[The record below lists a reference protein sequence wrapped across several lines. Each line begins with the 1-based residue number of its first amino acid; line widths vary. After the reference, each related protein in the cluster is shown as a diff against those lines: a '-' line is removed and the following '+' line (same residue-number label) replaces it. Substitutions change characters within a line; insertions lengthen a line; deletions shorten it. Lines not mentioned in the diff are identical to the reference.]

1 MTKKQLKNTL
11 LGAMAMLSS
20 IFLIAGC
27 GGPDNPQA
35 IALDKIDIKDIVDDL
50 SNDKLPSDKDLAEIS
65 KKLGSLPNDP
75 VYNEVLNLKD
85 TLDAYTQLNKIQEER
100 KKNGASIVPADRK
113 IIHLSIYLINNFGAA
128 SDGSDKSKYEDYY
141 FGRPYQY
148 VLGTALPQ
156 EGVPTVIKVANHRQV
171 KSGVNE
177 FYAYQDG
184 NIDTVDDRG
193 FKESAFKFIEV
204 SELDKTYTEDQA
216 KLEALKDNLKTKA
229 AELKQKLNDESLDK
243 YVEAATNTPVT
254 RTNSN

>member
-35 IALDKIDIKDIVDDL
+35 IALDKIDIKDIADDL
-50 SNDKLPSDKDLAEIS
+50 SNDKLPSDKDLDKIS
-65 KKLGSLPNDP
+65 QKLGSLPNNP

-128 SDGSDKSKYEDYY
+128 SDGSDKSKYEDY
-141 FGRPYQY
+141 
-148 VLGTALPQ
+148 
-156 EGVPTVIKVANHRQV
+156 
-171 KSGVNE
+171 
-177 FYAYQDG
+177 
-184 NIDTVDDRG
+184 
-193 FKESAFKFIEV
+193 
-204 SELDKTYTEDQA
+204 
-216 KLEALKDNLKTKA
+216 
-229 AELKQKLNDESLDK
+229 
-243 YVEAATNTPVT
+243 
-254 RTNSN
+254 